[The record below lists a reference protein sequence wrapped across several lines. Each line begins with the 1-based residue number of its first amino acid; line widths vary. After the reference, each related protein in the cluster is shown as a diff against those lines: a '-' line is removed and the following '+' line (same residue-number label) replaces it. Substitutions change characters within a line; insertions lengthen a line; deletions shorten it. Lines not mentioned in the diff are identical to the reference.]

1 MGTNR
6 VEGQDMFKVRYL
18 CFVHSG
24 REVRMDRLLGEKY
37 HEKMLSVREERRA
50 DWSRITVVKMLP
62 WCTLWWGGRTGW
74 SGSSRSCRRYPRVT
88 FLQYLASYLA

>member
-1 MGTNR
+1 MQSRWGVGRWARICLGTNG
-6 VEGQDMFKVRYL
+6 VEVISSKLVQDMFKVMNL

-37 HEKMLSVREERRA
+37 CEQMQSVRHPVREERGS

-62 WCTLWWGGRTGW
+62 WCTLTWGCRTG
-74 SGSSRSCRRYPRVT
+74 
-88 FLQYLASYLA
+88 